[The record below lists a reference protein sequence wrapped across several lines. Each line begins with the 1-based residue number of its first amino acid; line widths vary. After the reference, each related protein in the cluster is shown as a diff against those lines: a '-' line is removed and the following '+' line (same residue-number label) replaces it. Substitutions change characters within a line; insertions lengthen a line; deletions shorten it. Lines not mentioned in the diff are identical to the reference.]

1 MFERKEVKNLSKKLL
16 KKHYGIFFAACLIAS
31 FCGLRFAVSM
41 DLIRAISVDNT
52 DIISSAG
59 KRDFFIELVDDDEKT
74 ATRVFKELSAGNVE
88 SARKISDEIVKRNK
102 NRSNDYLGNIKV
114 EYKDGVFA
122 KAANI
127 IMSGATYIAAYTK
140 ISSLTKSTCAAVTV
154 FLSLTFLTIL
164 IFRAFIVNVYK
175 AAYKRIF
182 LEGLVYDSI
191 KFGSIIHFIKVGKYF
206 KVVETMFLTSLFKFL
221 WMFTIVGGPIK
232 YFSYFLVPYIAAENP
247 DISPLKAIKLSK
259 QMMEGHKMECFKCK
273 LSFVGWY
280 ALNLL
285 TLGTLGV
292 FFTDAYDEAFFAN
305 YYVYIRRE
313 AKEKNI
319 ENAELLND
327 KYLFEKPSAEM
338 LRESY
343 SDIYDLENVPKP
355 KEHAD
360 SEVWQFIDE
369 WFGVV
374 RNYRENEQEY
384 YDYDVCQLKIE
395 AYKDVICEKS
405 YPARLNPIPEKER
418 SGYTEYLNYKRH
430 YSVCSLIMLFLI
442 LSCIGWV
449 WEVIYYFI
457 KDGQFINRGI
467 LHGPWLPIYGSGGAL
482 ILMFLNKLRSRP
494 GLGMLGIFVLCGT
507 VEYFTAFWLDMTRG
521 EKWWE
526 YSGYF
531 MNINGRI
538 CIEGLMF
545 FSIGGSAI
553 VYFIAPFFDNF
564 LRKVKLKKLVAVCAA
579 LCTFFVADSLYS
591 NVHPNRGEGITNYE
605 TVSAIIEPYEN
616 TNL

>member
-31 FCGLRFAVSM
+31 FCGLQFAVSM
-41 DLIRAISVDNT
+41 NMIRAISDDNR

-59 KRDFFIELVDDDEKT
+59 KGDFFIELVDDDEKT
-74 ATRVFKELSAGNVE
+74 SARVFKELSAGNVE
-88 SARKISDEIVKRNK
+88 SARKISEDIIKRNK
-102 NRSNDYLGNIKV
+102 NISDDYLGTIKV
-114 EYKDGVFA
+114 EYKDGVLA
-122 KAANI
+122 KMANI
-127 IMSGATYIAAYTK
+127 ITSGATYVAAYTK
-140 ISSLTKSTCAAVTV
+140 ISSLTSSTRVAVTV
-154 FLSLTFLTIL
+154 FLSLTILTVL
-164 IFRAFIVNVYK
+164 IFRAFILNVYK

-182 LEGLVYDSI
+182 LEGLVYERVNLKSI
-191 KFGSIIHFIKVGKYF
+191 FHFIKIGKYF
-206 KVVETMFLTSLFKFL
+206 KVVKTMFLTSLFKFL

-232 YFSYFLVPYIAAENP
+232 HFSYFLVPYIAAENP
-247 DISPLKAIKLSK
+247 DISSLDAIRLSEK
-259 QMMEGHKMECFKCK
+259 MMEGHKMECFKCK
-273 LSFVGWY
+273 ISFIGWHV
-280 ALNLL
+280 LNLL

-292 FFTDAYDEAFFAN
+292 FFLNEYDEAFFAN
-305 YYVYIRRE
+305 YYVYIRAE

-319 ENAELLND
+319 ENAVLLND
-327 KYLFEKPSAEM
+327 RYLFEKPSAEM

-355 KEHAD
+355 QEHAA
-360 SEVWQFIDE
+360 SQAWQFIDE

-374 RNYRENEQEY
+374 RNYKENEQEY

-395 AYKDVICEKS
+395 SYKDVICEKS
-405 YPARLNPIPEKER
+405 YPARLNPIPERKNSR
-418 SGYTEYLNYKRH
+418 YTEYLNYKRH
-430 YSVCSLIMLFLI
+430 YSICSLIMLFLI

-457 KDGQFINRGI
+457 KDGQLINRGI

-494 GLGMLGIFVLCGT
+494 GLGMVGIFLLCGT
-507 VEYFTAFWLDMTRG
+507 VEYFTAFLLDVTRG

-538 CIEGLMF
+538 CIEGLLF

-579 LCTFFVADSLYS
+579 LCTFFVADTLYS
-591 NVHPNRGEGITNYE
+591 NIRPNEGDGITEYE
-605 TVSAIIEPYEN
+605 TVSAIIEQYEN
-616 TNL
+616 IEV